1 VEQLYVRKDH
11 HGHGLGGQLLDLA
24 VETARRD
31 GSRFVWLGVWDQN
44 HNAISLY
51 LHRGF
56 QVFDTH
62 VFMFGAEAQT
72 DLLMRLDFDG

>member
-1 VEQLYVRKDH
+1 
-11 HGHGLGGQLLDLA
+11 
-24 VETARRD
+24 
-31 GSRFVWLGVWDQN
+31 VWLGLWDQN

-72 DLLMRLDFDG
+72 DLLMRLDFGG